1 MQASINGHHHGSE
14 IICMSDSTFKSAK
27 VVCKMDRQNTL
38 RLLKRADKMEVPKGV
53 QVRQGP
59 VTNHVEAANE
69 ISSLVQEI
77 GIPMVTALLFAGCG
91 WYLVRYILT
100 SIVAKI
106 TEAQSQTERD
116 ILELRTI
123 LIALID
129 KTTVAQSDLIR
140 LDTMIR
146 VRYGLAPDERRIGRN
161 PDNKVK

>member
-1 MQASINGHHHGSE
+1 M
-14 IICMSDSTFKSAK
+14 
-27 VVCKMDRQNTL
+27 
-38 RLLKRADKMEVPKGV
+38 
-53 QVRQGP
+53 
-59 VTNHVEAANE
+59 EAANE

-77 GIPMVTALLFAGCG
+77 GIPMVTALLFAAGG
-91 WYLVRYILT
+91 WWLIRYILT